1 MIYSAKQYEITTEQ
15 LAKFRKALAFTKK
28 RNTGEEWLRRLEI
41 DALQSQIDE
50 LESELAEYDLLK
62 SGQFTLPKS
71 LSLNTLPST
80 LVKARIAS
88 GLSQAE
94 FAGKVGIT
102 LKQMQLREAED
113 YADTSSTEL
122 IEIASLLNIQI
133 DGGLVN

>member
-50 LESELAEYDLLK
+50 LEAELAEYDLLK
-62 SGQFTLPKS
+62 SGQFALPKS

-94 FAGKVGIT
+94 FADKVGIT

-113 YADTSSTEL
+113 YADTSSAEL